1 MITVIIFILILG
13 LLIFVHEF
21 GHFICARLRGVTVKE
36 FGFGFPPRIF
46 GIQKNQ
52 ETKKFKLTLGRLPEE
67 KKEKQSRQLE
77 QSSRTE
83 KLQQTEQLQ
92 HFQQLEH
99 PTIYSVNWIPLGGF
113 VKIYGEEGEGR
124 GDKTSF
130 ISKKIWERALI
141 LSAGVL
147 MNFLLGA
154 VLLSL
159 GYVIGLPTAETPENQ
174 ALLKDVA
181 VQITMVSK
189 DSPAEKAGLEM
200 GMKVLGAETL
210 TGESREFKEVK
221 DLQDFI
227 AAHKGEKVIL
237 KLKYNQK
244 ELKKELTPR
253 ASHPE
258 DEGPL
263 GVALVKAGIL
273 KYPWYKAS
281 YYGSRDAVYLI
292 SAVCQGFYL
301 LLKNLILHG
310 TLIFDV
316 SGPVGIAKFT
326 GKMVDLGLI
335 YLIQFAAL
343 LSINLG
349 VINFI
354 PFPALDGGRI
364 LFLIIEKIKG
374 SPVSQKAENY
384 VHAAGFVL
392 LICLMVVITA
402 RDIIHLF

>member
-1 MITVIIFILILG
+1 MITIIVFILILG

-46 GIQKNQ
+46 GIQRDKFYKRKFVFGNNKSKKAAEQKNS
-52 ETKKFKLTLGRLPEE
+52 EHSDKFVDSDDFSEN
-67 KKEKQSRQLE
+67 
-77 QSSRTE
+77 
-83 KLQQTEQLQ
+83 
-92 HFQQLEH
+92 
-99 PTIYSVNWIPLGGF
+99 TIYSLNWIPLGGF

-124 GDKTSF
+124 GDKASF

-154 VLLSL
+154 ILLSF
-159 GYVIGLPTAETPENQ
+159 GYVIGLPAAETPENK
-174 ALLKDVA
+174 ALLKESA

-200 GMKVLGAETL
+200 GMKVLAAETL
-210 TGESREFKEVK
+210 EGEFQEFSEIK
-221 DLQDFI
+221 DFQDFI
-227 AAHKGEKVIL
+227 AAHKGEKIIL
-237 KLKYNQK
+237 RLKYNK
-244 ELKKELTPR
+244 EELKKELTPR

-281 YYGSRDAVYLI
+281 YYGFKDAVYLI
-292 SAVCQGFYL
+292 AAVCHGFYL
-301 LLKNLILHG
+301 LLKNLILEG
-310 TLIFDV
+310 ALIFDV

-374 SPVSQKAENY
+374 SPVSQKVENY
-384 VHAAGFVL
+384 AHAAGFVL
-392 LICLMVVITA
+392 LICLMLVITA